1 MLVGH
6 LPSAILSLP
15 AFVSRSPPDNSCMY
29 PSWINRSLCSAGIV
43 WCIKP
48 LAQSRNET
56 NSSWVNGAD
65 KSGFIFQICASGAAV
80 QASHPA
86 TIKLTY
92 YRAFPSGRLTSSNE
106 GTRVLF
112 HHDSSAAPQA
122 VQTALPVCGTDGKPS
137 SVELGIIPFLR
148 THLVFP
154 CQPSE
159 CLAIHSAACCS
170 MAKPLT
176 TSVSPSG
183 QRTSTTQP
191 NPGLPFRA
199 TKAGRYSDISGI
211 CAYGAPV
218 QAGRPTT
225 IKPTDRNLRSM
236 AIVQLRKPLAR
247 AWLLRVRWYSRR
259 QLAASGSRKSAR
271 G

>member
-1 MLVGH
+1 VHQTLSAVPQRDEFFVGQRRKQIGVH
-6 LPSAILSLP
+6 FPNMRLRRCRSSQSSCHNQTDLLP
-15 AFVSRSPPDNSCMY
+15 
-29 PSWINRSLCSAGIV
+29 G
-43 WCIKP
+43 
-48 LAQSRNET
+48 
-56 NSSWVNGAD
+56 
-65 KSGFIFQICASGAAV
+65 
-80 QASHPA
+80 
-86 TIKLTY
+86 
-92 YRAFPSGRLTSSNE
+92 FPSGRLTSSNE
-106 GTRVLF
+106 GTWVLF
-112 HHDSSAAPQA
+112 HHDSSAAPQT
-122 VQTALPVCGTDGKPS
+122 VQTALPVCGTDGKLS

-170 MAKPLT
+170 VAKPLT

-236 AIVQLRKPLAR
+236 AIVHLRKPLVR
-247 AWLLRVRWYSRR
+247 AWLLRVRWHSRR